1 MLLQIKKMKNT
12 RYTIA
17 KFGIVLED
25 DTQILESL
33 NVSKMVDS
41 EEYSSITH
49 QRDALLERVEKFL
62 LKQDKAGLI
71 KPYICGDCDGA
82 EVYPRIA
89 L

>member
-12 RYTIA
+12 RFTIA
-17 KFGIVLED
+17 KFGVVLED
-25 DTQILESL
+25 DAKIIECLHSTQ
-33 NVSKMVDS
+33 MVDS

-62 LKQDKAGLI
+62 LKQEKAGLI
-71 KPYICGDCDGA
+71 KPYICGSCDGQ